1 MMPQRTNLVV
11 SAKLRNF
18 VGKTL
23 VRLSGWKVAALLVAA
38 TILALTAS
46 SVACGRASASDEL
59 VVYSGRSESLVE
71 PIIQQFRD
79 ATGMKVNVKY
89 ASTGELAAT
98 LLEEGSKSPA
108 DLFFAQDTGG
118 LGTVE
123 ELLDDLPTEILELA
137 PVWARS
143 PDSKWVGISGRARV
157 VVYNTN
163 ALTEADLPDSIWDF
177 TDPKWKGRIGWP
189 PTNASFQAMVTGMR
203 VLWGEDKTE
212 EWLRG
217 IMVNEPQVFPKNTA
231 AVQAAADGEIDVG
244 FVNHYYFHRFLAEE
258 GEGFAARNYYTRA
271 ADPGSVVL
279 AAGAGILKSANNREG
294 AESFLKFLLS
304 VPGQQYFASQTFEY
318 PLVDGVKADRL
329 LTPLDQIT
337 KPDIDLADLSDL
349 SGTQALLREVGAIP

>member
-1 MMPQRTNLVV
+1 MSRRIQFIVSTNPLNLAGKAIA
-11 SAKLRNF
+11 SLSQGKL
-18 VGKTL
+18 T
-23 VRLSGWKVAALLVAA
+23 ALLVAA
-38 TILALTAS
+38 TMLAVIGTA
-46 SVACGRASASDEL
+46 VACGRDSGSDEL

-79 ATGMKVNVKY
+79 ATGMTVNVKY

-98 LLEEGSKSPA
+98 LLEEGDKSPA
-108 DLFFAQDTGG
+108 DIFFAQDPGG

-123 ELLDDLPTEILELA
+123 GLLDDLPGDILGLA
-137 PVWARS
+137 PAWARS
-143 PDSKWVGISGRARV
+143 PESKWVGISGRARV

-163 ALTEADLPDSIWDF
+163 ALAEADLPDSIWDF

-203 VLWGEDKTE
+203 VLWGDARTE

-217 IMVNEPQVFPKNTA
+217 IMANEPKVFPKNTPT
-231 AVQAAADGEIDVG
+231 VQAAADGEIDVG
-244 FVNHYYFHRFLAEE
+244 FVNHYYLHRFLAEE

-279 AAGAGILKSANNREG
+279 AAGAGILKTANNREG

-304 VPGQQYFASQTFEY
+304 VPGQQYFASQTYEY

-329 LTPLDQIT
+329 LLPLDEIT

-349 SGTQALLREVGAIP
+349 AGTQDLLRKVGAIP

>member
-1 MMPQRTNLVV
+1 MSQQTNLIA
-11 SAKLRNF
+11 STRLRDLL
-18 VGKTL
+18 GKTTAT
-23 VRLSGWKVAALLVAA
+23 LSGWKLASLLVAA
-38 TILALTAS
+38 TLLALTS
-46 SVACGRASASDEL
+46 SAIACGRASANTEL

-79 ATGMKVNVKY
+79 ATGMDVNVKY

-98 LLEEGSKSPA
+98 LLEEGNKSPA
-108 DLFFAQDTGG
+108 DMFFAQDPGG

-123 ELLDDLPTEILELA
+123 AMLADLPTDLLELA
-137 PVWARS
+137 PAWARS
-143 PDSKWVGISGRARV
+143 PESKWVGISGRARV
-157 VVYNTN
+157 IVYNTN

-203 VLWGEDKTE
+203 VLWGEEKTE

-217 IMVNEPQVFPKNTA
+217 IMANKPQAFPKNTPT
-231 AVQAAADGEIDVG
+231 VQAAANGEIDIG
-244 FVNHYYFHRFLAEE
+244 FVNHYYLHRFLAEE

-279 AAGAGILKSANNREG
+279 AAGAGILKTANNREG
-294 AESFLKFLLS
+294 AETFLKFLLS
-304 VPGQQYFASQTFEY
+304 APGQQYFASQTFEY
-318 PLVDGVKADRL
+318 PLVEGVKADRL
-329 LTPLDQIT
+329 LLPLDEIT

-349 SGTQALLREVGAIP
+349 AGTQALLRKVGTIP

>member
-1 MMPQRTNLVV
+1 MPRRTQIIV
-11 SAKLRNF
+11 STKLPDL
-18 VGKTL
+18 VGKT
-23 VRLSGWKVAALLVAA
+23 VARLATWMLAPLLVAA
-38 TILALTAS
+38 TMLALVGAA
-46 SVACGRASASDEL
+46 VACERDPAGDEL

-79 ATGMKVNVKY
+79 ATGMEVNVKY

-108 DLFFAQDTGG
+108 DLFFAQDPGG

-123 ELLDDLPTEILELA
+123 ELLDELPAEILELA
-137 PVWARS
+137 PAWARS

-203 VLWGEDKTE
+203 VLWGEDRTE

-217 IMVNEPQVFPKNTA
+217 IMANEPKVFPKNTPT
-231 AVQAAADGEIDVG
+231 VQAAADGEIDVG
-244 FVNHYYFHRFLAEE
+244 FVNHYYLHRFLAEE

-279 AAGAGILKSANNREG
+279 AAGAGILESANNREG

-329 LTPLDQIT
+329 LPPLDQIT

-349 SGTQALLREVGAIP
+349 PGTQALLRKVGAIP

>member
-1 MMPQRTNLVV
+1 M
-11 SAKLRNF
+11 
-18 VGKTL
+18 
-23 VRLSGWKVAALLVAA
+23 AALLVAA
-38 TILALTAS
+38 TLLALA
-46 SVACGRASASDEL
+46 VALACGQDSGNNAL

-79 ATGMKVNVKY
+79 ATGMEVNVKY

-98 LLEEGSKSPA
+98 LLEEGDKSPA
-108 DLFFAQDTGG
+108 DLFFAQDPGG
-118 LGTVE
+118 LGSVE
-123 ELLDDLPTEILELA
+123 GLLDDLPTEILELTPA
-137 PVWARS
+137 WARS
-143 PDSKWVGISGRARV
+143 PDAKWVGISGRARV
-157 VVYNTN
+157 VVYNTD

-189 PTNASFQAMVTGMR
+189 PANASFQAMVTGMR
-203 VLWGEDKTE
+203 VLWGEARTE

-217 IMVNEPQVFPKNTA
+217 IMANEPEVFKSNTPV
-231 AVQAAADGEIDVG
+231 VQAAADGEIDIG
-244 FVNHYYFHRFLAEE
+244 FVNHYYLHRFLSEE

-279 AAGAGILKSANNREG
+279 AAGAGILKTANNREA

-304 VPGQQYFASQTFEY
+304 LPGQQYFASQTFEY

-329 LTPLDQIT
+329 LPPLDRIT

-349 SGTQALLREVGAIP
+349 SGTQALLRKVGAIP

>member
-1 MMPQRTNLVV
+1 MSQRTNLVV
-11 SAKLRNF
+11 SAKLHNF
-18 VGKTL
+18 MGKTL
-23 VRLSGWKVAALLVAA
+23 VRLSGWKVSALFVAA
-38 TILALTAS
+38 TFLAVTAS

-98 LLEEGSKSPA
+98 LLEEGNKSPA
-108 DLFFAQDTGG
+108 DLFFAQDPGG
-118 LGTVE
+118 LGTVD

-137 PVWARS
+137 PAWARS
-143 PDSKWVGISGRARV
+143 PEAKWVGISGRARV

-203 VLWGEDKTE
+203 VLWGEERTE

-217 IMVNEPQVFPKNTA
+217 IMANEPQVFPKNTPT
-231 AVQAAADGEIDVG
+231 VQAAADGEIDVG
-244 FVNHYYFHRFLAEE
+244 FVNHYYLHRFLAEE

-329 LTPLDQIT
+329 LLPLDEIT

>member
-1 MMPQRTNLVV
+1 M
-11 SAKLRNF
+11 
-18 VGKTL
+18 
-23 VRLSGWKVAALLVAA
+23 
-38 TILALTAS
+38 
-46 SVACGRASASDEL
+46 
-59 VVYSGRSESLVE
+59 
-71 PIIQQFRD
+71 
-79 ATGMKVNVKY
+79 
-89 ASTGELAAT
+89 
-98 LLEEGSKSPA
+98 
-108 DLFFAQDTGG
+108 
-118 LGTVE
+118 
-123 ELLDDLPTEILELA
+123 
-137 PVWARS
+137 
-143 PDSKWVGISGRARV
+143 

-217 IMVNEPQVFPKNTA
+217 IMVNERRYSRRIRLLFRPQLTA
-231 AVQAAADGEIDVG
+231 RSTSDSSTTTTSTVSWQKRAKDSQRETT
-244 FVNHYYFHRFLAEE
+244 
-258 GEGFAARNYYTRA
+258 TRGA

-337 KPDIDLADLSDL
+337 KPDIDLADISDL

>member
-1 MMPQRTNLVV
+1 MPRRTQIIV
-11 SAKLRNF
+11 STKMPTL
-18 VGKTL
+18 VGKT
-23 VRLSGWKVAALLVAA
+23 VARLATWKLAPLLVAA
-38 TILALTAS
+38 TMLALIGAA
-46 SVACGRASASDEL
+46 VACERDSAGDEL

-79 ATGMKVNVKY
+79 ATGMEVNVKY

-108 DLFFAQDTGG
+108 DLFFAQDPGG

-123 ELLDDLPTEILELA
+123 ELLDELPAEILELA
-137 PVWARS
+137 PAWARS

-163 ALTEADLPDSIWDF
+163 ALTEADLPDSIRDF

-203 VLWGEDKTE
+203 VLWGEDRTE

-217 IMVNEPQVFPKNTA
+217 IMANEPKVFPKNTPT
-231 AVQAAADGEIDVG
+231 VQAAADGEIDVG
-244 FVNHYYFHRFLAEE
+244 FVNHYYLHRFLAEE

-279 AAGAGILKSANNREG
+279 AAGAGILESANNREG

-318 PLVDGVKADRL
+318 PLVDGVKAGRL
-329 LTPLDQIT
+329 LPPLDQIT

-349 SGTQALLREVGAIP
+349 PGTQALLRKVGAIP